1 MLRKMAGVW
10 KTPPAGNEE
19 QAVAFLSS
27 NQPKLEPHLFLQ
39 FLVNTEAG
47 KNDNSMVNIIQ
58 VGFTFIAFEPRARR
72 RELLYFRN
80 SQDQVVLVFRS

>member
-10 KTPPAGNEE
+10 KTPPAGIEE

-39 FLVNTEAG
+39 FLVNPEAG
-47 KNDNSMVNIIQ
+47 EDAI
-58 VGFTFIAFEPRARR
+58 
-72 RELLYFRN
+72 
-80 SQDQVVLVFRS
+80 